1 MCYNKLV
8 VLIKQEILFQEEY
21 TMEAKMEKIDV
32 NIVKFEVKVEAEK
45 FDAALTRAYK
55 KNVKNFNVPGFR
67 KGKVPMNVVKK
78 YYGIEVLLE
87 DAVNFA
93 IEGSY
98 SEVLQEN
105 SIIPV
110 DYPKIDVVEVGE
122 GKDFVYTAE
131 VTVYPEVELGEYKGL
146 SIEKKTYEVT
156 EEEVSKKLKEMQEKN
171 ARVETK
177 EEGTVENGNIAVI
190 DFKGYVDGEAFQG
203 GEGNDYSLEI
213 GSKTFID
220 TFEEQLVGAKVND
233 TVEVNV
239 TFPEN
244 YGKEELNG
252 KPAKFEV
259 TIKEIKV
266 KELPELDDEFA
277 KETSEFDTIADLKAD
292 VTKKLEEANAE
303 RAEREFEEAV
313 ITAVAGNA
321 KVEIPEVMVEKE
333 VDKMVQNLQQR
344 LQYQGLSLEQY
355 FQFTGT
361 DEEKMREYMRTNAQ
375 TKVKVDLVLEAIEK
389 AENIEATEEEIKA
402 KAVEV
407 AKMYS
412 ASEDE
417 KMVDLLMQSQ
427 QAALRADVITNKTMK
442 LLIENNKQSYI
453 NCQEKFWQ
461 LLKYFFNKIK

>member
-1 MCYNKLV
+1 
-8 VLIKQEILFQEEY
+8 
-21 TMEAKMEKIDV
+21 MEAKMEKIDV

-45 FDAALTRAYK
+45 FDAALVRAYK

-98 SEVLQEN
+98 SEVLKEN
-105 SIIPV
+105 NIIPV
-110 DYPKIDVVEVGE
+110 DYPKVDVIEVGE

-156 EEEVSKKLKEMQEKN
+156 EEEISKKLKEMQEKN

-203 GEGNDYSLEI
+203 GEGKDYSLEI

-277 KETSEFDTIADLKAD
+277 KETSEFDTIAELKAD
-292 VTKKLEEANAE
+292 ITTKLEAANAE
-303 RAEREFEEAV
+303 RADREFEEAV
-313 ITAVAGNA
+313 INAVAENA
-321 KVEIPEVMVEKE
+321 KVEIPAVMVEKE

-344 LQYQGLSLEQY
+344 LQYQGLNLEQY

-361 DEEKMREYMRTNAQ
+361 DEEKMREYMRENAA
-375 TKVKVDLVLEAIEK
+375 TKVKVDLVLEAVEK
-389 AENIEATEEEIKA
+389 AENIDATEEEIKE

-412 ASEDE
+412 ASEDD
-417 KMVDLLMQSQ
+417 KMVELLMQSQ
-427 QAALRADVITNKTMK
+427 QAALRSDVITNKAVK
-442 LLIENNKQSYI
+442 FLLENNK
-453 NCQEKFWQ
+453 
-461 LLKYFFNKIK
+461 

>member
-1 MCYNKLV
+1 
-8 VLIKQEILFQEEY
+8 
-21 TMEAKMEKIDV
+21 MEAKMEKIDV
-32 NIVKFEVKVEAEK
+32 NVVKFEVKVEANK
-45 FDAALTRAYK
+45 FNEALTRAYK

-67 KGKVPMNVVKK
+67 KGKVPMNVVKQ
-78 YYGIEVLLE
+78 YYGVGVLLE

-93 IEGSY
+93 IDGSY
-98 SEVLQEN
+98 SEVLKEN
-105 SIIPV
+105 NIIPV

-146 SIEKKTYEVT
+146 SVEKKTYEVT
-156 EEEVSKKLKEMQEKN
+156 EEEVAKKLKEMQEKN
-171 ARVETK
+171 ARVESK

-190 DFKGYVDGEAFQG
+190 DFKGFVDGEAFQG
-203 GEGNDYSLEI
+203 GEGHDYSLEI

-277 KETSEFDTIADLKAD
+277 KETSEFDTIAELKAD
-292 VTKKLEEANAE
+292 ITTKLEAANAE
-303 RAEREFEEAV
+303 RADREFKEAV
-313 ITAVAGNA
+313 INAVAENA
-321 KVEIPEVMVEKE
+321 KVEIPAVMVEKE

-344 LQYQGLSLEQY
+344 LQYQGLNLEQY

-361 DEEKMREYMRTNAQ
+361 DEEKMREYMRENAA
-375 TKVKVDLVLEAIEK
+375 TKVKVDLVLEAVEK
-389 AENIEATEEEIKA
+389 AENIDATEEEIKE

-412 ASEDE
+412 ASEDD
-417 KMVDLLMQSQ
+417 KMVELLMQSQ
-427 QAALRADVITNKTMK
+427 QAALRSDVITNKAVK
-442 LLIENNKQSYI
+442 FLLENNK
-453 NCQEKFWQ
+453 
-461 LLKYFFNKIK
+461 

>member
-1 MCYNKLV
+1 
-8 VLIKQEILFQEEY
+8 
-21 TMEAKMEKIDV
+21 MEAKMEKIDV

-98 SEVLQEN
+98 SEVLKEN
-105 SIIPV
+105 NIVPV

-171 ARVETK
+171 ARVEAK

-203 GEGNDYSLEI
+203 GEGKDYSLEI

-292 VTKKLEEANAE
+292 VTKKLEEANTE

-313 ITAVAGNA
+313 ITAVSGNA

-333 VDKMVQNLQQR
+333 VDNMVRNLQQR
-344 LQYQGLSLEQY
+344 LQYQGLTLEQY

-361 DEEKMREYMRTNAQ
+361 DEEKMREYMRANAQ

-389 AENIEATEEEIKA
+389 AENIEATEEEIRE

-427 QAALRADVITNKTMK
+427 QAALRADVITNKTIK
-442 LLIENNKQSYI
+442 LLIENNK
-453 NCQEKFWQ
+453 
-461 LLKYFFNKIK
+461 

>member
-1 MCYNKLV
+1 
-8 VLIKQEILFQEEY
+8 
-21 TMEAKMEKIDV
+21 MEAKMEKIDV

-45 FDAALTRAYK
+45 FDAALERAYK
-55 KNVKNFNVPGFR
+55 KNIKKFNVPGFR

-98 SEVLQEN
+98 SEVLKEN
-105 SIIPV
+105 NIIPV

-233 TVEVNV
+233 KVEVNV

-259 TIKEIKV
+259 TIKEIKA

-277 KETSEFDTIADLKAD
+277 KETSEFETMADLKAD
-292 VTKKLEEANAE
+292 VTKKLEEANTA
-303 RAEREFEEAV
+303 RSEREFEEAV

-321 KVEIPEVMVEKE
+321 KVEIPQVMIDKE
-333 VDKMVQNLQQR
+333 VDNMVRNLEQR
-344 LQYQGLSLEQY
+344 LQYQGLNLEQY

-361 DEEKMREYMRTNAQ
+361 DEEKMREYMRANAQ
-375 TKVKVDLVLEAIEK
+375 TKVKVDLVLEAVQK

-402 KAVEV
+402 KAAEV
-407 AKMYS
+407 AKMYGG
-412 ASEDE
+412 SEDE
-417 KMVDLLMQSQ
+417 KMVELLMQSQ
-427 QAALRADVITNKTMK
+427 QAALRSDVITHKTMS
-442 LLIENNKQSYI
+442 LLIENNK
-453 NCQEKFWQ
+453 
-461 LLKYFFNKIK
+461 

>member
-1 MCYNKLV
+1 
-8 VLIKQEILFQEEY
+8 
-21 TMEAKMEKIDV
+21 MEAKMEKIDV

-98 SEVLQEN
+98 SEVLKEN
-105 SIIPV
+105 NIIPV
-110 DYPKIDVVEVGE
+110 DYPKVDVIEVGE

-156 EEEVSKKLKEMQEKN
+156 EEEISKKLKEMQEKN

-203 GEGNDYSLEI
+203 GEGKDYSLEI

-277 KETSEFDTIADLKAD
+277 KETSEFETIADLKAD
-292 VTKKLEEANAE
+292 ITKKLEEANSE
-303 RAEREFEEAV
+303 RSEREFEEAV

-355 FQFTGT
+355 FQFTGS
-361 DEEKMREYMRTNAQ
+361 DEAKMREDMKANAQ

-389 AENIEATEEEIKA
+389 AENVEATEEEIRA

-442 LLIENNKQSYI
+442 LLLENNK
-453 NCQEKFWQ
+453 
-461 LLKYFFNKIK
+461 

>member
-1 MCYNKLV
+1 
-8 VLIKQEILFQEEY
+8 
-21 TMEAKMEKIDV
+21 MEAKMEKIDV
-32 NIVKFEVKVEAEK
+32 NVVKFEVKVEANK
-45 FDAALTRAYK
+45 FNEALTRAYK

-67 KGKVPMNVVKK
+67 KGKVPMNVVKQ
-78 YYGIEVLLE
+78 YYGVGVLLE

-93 IEGSY
+93 IDGSY
-98 SEVLQEN
+98 SEVLKEN
-105 SIIPV
+105 NIIPV

-146 SIEKKTYEVT
+146 SVEKKTYEVT
-156 EEEVSKKLKEMQEKN
+156 EEEVAKKLKEMQEKN
-171 ARVETK
+171 ARVESK

-277 KETSEFDTIADLKAD
+277 KETSEFETIADLKAD
-292 VTKKLEEANAE
+292 ITKKLEDTNAE
-303 RAEREFEEAV
+303 RSEREFEEAV

-355 FQFTGT
+355 FQFTGS
-361 DEEKMREYMRTNAQ
+361 DEAKMREYMKANAQ

-389 AENIEATEEEIKA
+389 AEYVEATEEEIKA
-402 KAVEV
+402 KAEEV

-412 ASEDE
+412 ASADE
-417 KMVDLLMQSQ
+417 KMIDLLMQSQ

-442 LLIENNKQSYI
+442 LLLENNK
-453 NCQEKFWQ
+453 
-461 LLKYFFNKIK
+461 

>member
-1 MCYNKLV
+1 
-8 VLIKQEILFQEEY
+8 
-21 TMEAKMEKIDV
+21 MEAKMEKIDV
-32 NIVKFEVKVEAEK
+32 NVVKFEVKVEANK
-45 FDAALTRAYK
+45 FNEALTRAYK

-67 KGKVPMNVVKK
+67 KGKVPMNVVKQ
-78 YYGIEVLLE
+78 YYGVGVLLE

-93 IEGSY
+93 IDGSY
-98 SEVLQEN
+98 SEVLKEN
-105 SIIPV
+105 NIIPV

-122 GKDFVYTAE
+122 GKDFIYTAE

-146 SIEKKTYEVT
+146 SVEKKTYEVT
-156 EEEVSKKLKEMQEKN
+156 EEEVAKKLKEMQEKN
-171 ARVETK
+171 ARVESK

-190 DFKGYVDGEAFQG
+190 DFKGFVDGEAFQG
-203 GEGNDYSLEI
+203 GEGHDYSLEI

-277 KETSEFDTIADLKAD
+277 KETSEFDTIAELKAD
-292 VTKKLEEANAE
+292 ITTKLEAANAE
-303 RAEREFEEAV
+303 RADREFEEAV
-313 ITAVAGNA
+313 INAVAENA
-321 KVEIPEVMVEKE
+321 KVEIPAVMVEKE

-344 LQYQGLSLEQY
+344 LQYQGLNLEQY

-361 DEEKMREYMRTNAQ
+361 DEEKMREYMRENAA
-375 TKVKVDLVLEAIEK
+375 TKVKVDLVLEAVEK
-389 AENIEATEEEIKA
+389 AENIDATEEEIKE

-412 ASEDE
+412 ASEDD
-417 KMVDLLMQSQ
+417 KMVELLMQSQ

-442 LLIENNKQSYI
+442 LLIENNK
-453 NCQEKFWQ
+453 
-461 LLKYFFNKIK
+461 

>member
-1 MCYNKLV
+1 
-8 VLIKQEILFQEEY
+8 
-21 TMEAKMEKIDV
+21 MEAKMEKVDV
-32 NIVKFEVKVEAEK
+32 NVVKFEVKVEANK
-45 FDAALTRAYK
+45 FNEALTRAYK

-67 KGKVPMNVVKK
+67 KGKVPMNVVKQ
-78 YYGIEVLLE
+78 YYGVGVLLE

-93 IEGSY
+93 IDASY
-98 SEVLQEN
+98 SEVLKEN
-105 SIIPV
+105 NIIPV
-110 DYPKIDVVEVGE
+110 DYPKVDVVEVGE
-122 GKDFVYTAE
+122 GKDFIYTAE

-146 SIEKKTYEVT
+146 SVEKKTYEVT
-156 EEEVSKKLKEMQEKN
+156 EEEVAKKLKEMQEKN
-171 ARVETK
+171 ARVESK

-190 DFKGYVDGEAFQG
+190 DFKGFVDGEAFQG

-277 KETSEFDTIADLKAD
+277 KEASEFDTIADLKAD
-292 VTKKLEEANAE
+292 ITTKLEAANTE
-303 RAEREFEEAV
+303 RADREFEEAV
-313 ITAVAGNA
+313 INAVAENA
-321 KVEIPEVMVEKE
+321 KVEIPAVMVEKE
-333 VDKMVQNLQQR
+333 VDKMVQNLEQR
-344 LQYQGLSLEQY
+344 LQYQGLNLEQY

-361 DEEKMREYMRTNAQ
+361 DEEKMREYMRENAT
-375 TKVKVDLVLEAIEK
+375 TKVKVDLVLEAVEK
-389 AENIEATEEEIKA
+389 AENIEATEEEIKE

-412 ASEDE
+412 ASEDD
-417 KMVDLLMQSQ
+417 KMVELLMQSQ
-427 QAALRADVITNKTMK
+427 QAALRSDVITNKAIK
-442 LLIENNKQSYI
+442 FLLENNK
-453 NCQEKFWQ
+453 
-461 LLKYFFNKIK
+461 

>member
-1 MCYNKLV
+1 
-8 VLIKQEILFQEEY
+8 
-21 TMEAKMEKIDV
+21 MEAKMEKIDV
-32 NIVKFEVKVEAEK
+32 NVVKFEVKVEANK
-45 FDAALTRAYK
+45 FNEALTRAYK

-67 KGKVPMNVVKK
+67 KGKVPMNVVKQ
-78 YYGIEVLLE
+78 YYGVGVLLE

-93 IEGSY
+93 IDGSY
-98 SEVLQEN
+98 SEVLKEN
-105 SIIPV
+105 NIIPV

-146 SIEKKTYEVT
+146 SVEKKTCEVT
-156 EEEVSKKLKEMQEKN
+156 EEEVAKKLKEMQEKN
-171 ARVETK
+171 ARVESK

-190 DFKGYVDGEAFQG
+190 DFKGFVDGEAFQG
-203 GEGNDYSLEI
+203 GEGHDYSLEI

-277 KETSEFDTIADLKAD
+277 KEASEFETIADLKAD
-292 VTKKLEEANAE
+292 VTKKLEETNIE
-303 RAEREFEEAV
+303 RAEREYEEAV
-313 ITAVAGNA
+313 INAVAENA
-321 KVEIPEVMVEKE
+321 KVEIPAVMVEKE
-333 VDKMVQNLQQR
+333 VDKMVQNLEQR
-344 LQYQGLSLEQY
+344 LQYQGLTLDQY

-361 DEEKMREYMRTNAQ
+361 DEAKMREYMRENAG

-389 AENIEATEEEIKA
+389 AERTLKA
-402 KAVEV
+402 ETGKDFV
-407 AKMYS
+407 
-412 ASEDE
+412 
-417 KMVDLLMQSQ
+417 
-427 QAALRADVITNKTMK
+427 
-442 LLIENNKQSYI
+442 LIAWERK
-453 NCQEKFWQ
+453 
-461 LLKYFFNKIK
+461 

>member
-1 MCYNKLV
+1 
-8 VLIKQEILFQEEY
+8 
-21 TMEAKMEKIDV
+21 MEAKMEKIDV

-98 SEVLQEN
+98 SEVLKEN
-105 SIIPV
+105 NIIPV

-427 QAALRADVITNKTMK
+427 QAALRDRKSVV
-442 LLIENNKQSYI
+442 
-453 NCQEKFWQ
+453 
-461 LLKYFFNKIK
+461 

>member
-1 MCYNKLV
+1 
-8 VLIKQEILFQEEY
+8 
-21 TMEAKMEKIDV
+21 MEAKMEKIDV

-98 SEVLQEN
+98 SEVLKEN
-105 SIIPV
+105 NIIPV

-203 GEGNDYSLEI
+203 GEGKDYSLEI

-303 RAEREFEEAV
+303 RSEREFEEAV

-344 LQYQGLSLEQY
+344 LQYQGLTLEQY

-389 AENIEATEEEIKA
+389 AENVEATEEEIRA

-407 AKMYS
+407 AKMYA

-442 LLIENNKQSYI
+442 LLLENNK
-453 NCQEKFWQ
+453 
-461 LLKYFFNKIK
+461 